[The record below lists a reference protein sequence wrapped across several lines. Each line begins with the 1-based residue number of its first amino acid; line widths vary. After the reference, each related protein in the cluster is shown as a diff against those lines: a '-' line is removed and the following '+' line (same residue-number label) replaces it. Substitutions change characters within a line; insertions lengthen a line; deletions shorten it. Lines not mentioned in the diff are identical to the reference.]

1 LREETDENDHPPIGR
16 TVPTGFY
23 IKAGPRQSF
32 MYVYDRAEGLLVR
45 RVSREAGASNMVT
58 VRELQFAGRR

>member
-1 LREETDENDHPPIGR
+1 
-16 TVPTGFY
+16 
-23 IKAGPRQSF
+23 